1 MNPQFRLTQPAMQ
14 DIQETAEDLA
24 QNFGFSQAERFVQKL
39 NIQFSRIVQFPQM
52 GKTRNDILLGVRTLL
67 VDRHLIFYIPIRD
80 DIEILRVVSGYRDLS
95 KLFIDEE

>member
-39 NIQFSRIVQFPQM
+39 NIQFSRIVQFP
-52 GKTRNDILLGVRTLL
+52 
-67 VDRHLIFYIPIRD
+67 
-80 DIEILRVVSGYRDLS
+80 
-95 KLFIDEE
+95 